1 MLEKWSS
8 LKDLASLEAAAQNKS
23 SQTMLALDIIS
34 LHQDPER
41 CPGPRKSVDQTVSS
55 GRKQSD
61 YLNMSIIP
69 QVHEEQL
76 EMTNFGPSMSPESSH
91 ENSSPGSP
99 HYLGA
104 MSKLSSMSRPPSN
117 DFKEGSSIHRVVD
130 MPLVLSDP
138 YVEPPPRPPNYSR
151 EADTAKDFDTQQPN
165 GGRDSASLRHDPR
178 RNNSTLDVDKGEVI
192 QNPKPLVDVSTE
204 TPPSYSSTESASRAA
219 DSSTG
224 GSKESEKPKASETAP
239 TSRPSPEARA
249 STRNLTAKKP
259 PATRLG
265 PSNALIGIRILLAE
279 DTPVLQKVA
288 TIMLEKM
295 GARVVAVGDGLQ
307 AVEIISRSRG
317 VGNGAENGGALN
329 SPGNLGS
336 DSVDEFDLV
345 LMDCQVWNFSN
356 SYQVTHSSMGNSRIT
371 IQCRAF
377 FTLFDENIPVPPG
390 VSRFQ
395 SVVEFRQVLNGCI
408 FLLAHF
414 P

>member
-8 LKDLASLEAAAQNKS
+8 LKDLASLEAAAHNKS

-41 CPGPRKSVDQTVSS
+41 CPVPRNSLDHVSS

-91 ENSSPGSP
+91 ENSRPGSP

-104 MSKLSSMSRPPSN
+104 LSKLSTMSRPPSN

-130 MPLVLSDP
+130 IPLVLSDP
-138 YVEPPPRPPNYSR
+138 YVEPRPRPPNYSR

-165 GGRDSASLRHDPR
+165 GGRDSAGLRHDPS

-192 QNPKPLVDVSTE
+192 QNPKPLVDVSSE
-204 TPPSYSSTESASRAA
+204 APPSYPSPESTSRAA

-224 GSKESEKPKASETAP
+224 GSKESEKSKASETSP
-239 TSRPSPEARA
+239 TSRPLPEPRA

-329 SPGNLGS
+329 SQVNLGS

-356 SYQVTHSSMGNSRIT
+356 PRNSRFT
-371 IQCRAF
+371 IQYRVF
-377 FTLFDENIPVPPG
+377 LILFDENILVP
-390 VSRFQ
+390 SLM
-395 SVVEFRQVLNGCI
+395 SVNKVYLDFSGL
-408 FLLAHF
+408 
-414 P
+414 

>member
-8 LKDLASLEAAAQNKS
+8 LKDLASLEAAAHNKS
-23 SQTMLALDIIS
+23 SQTALALDIIA

-41 CPGPRKSVDQTVSS
+41 CPVPRKSLERTMSS
-55 GRKQSD
+55 GRKQND
-61 YLNMSIIP
+61 YLNMSVIP

-76 EMTNFGPSMSPESSH
+76 EMTNLGPSMSPESSH
-91 ENSSPGSP
+91 ENSRPGSP

-104 MSKLSSMSRPPSN
+104 LSKLSTMSRPPSN

-130 MPLVLSDP
+130 IPLVLSDP
-138 YVEPPPRPPNYSR
+138 YVEPHSRPPNYSR

-165 GGRDSASLRHDPR
+165 GGRDSAGLRHDTS
-178 RNNSTLDVDKGEVI
+178 RNNSTVDVDKGELI
-192 QNPKPLVDVSTE
+192 QKPKLLVDISSE
-204 TPPSYSSTESASRAA
+204 APPTESTSRAA

-224 GSKESEKPKASETAP
+224 GSKESVKSKASETTP
-239 TSRPSPEARA
+239 TSRSPSEPRA

-329 SPGNLGS
+329 TAVNLGS

-345 LMDCQVWNFSN
+345 LMDCQVCNFSN
-356 SYQVTHSSMGNSRIT
+356 PLNSRSI
-371 IQCRAF
+371 IQYMVSL
-377 FTLFDENIPVPPG
+377 TLFDVSKLG

-395 SVVEFRQVLNGCI
+395 WVVEFR
-408 FLLAHF
+408 
-414 P
+414 